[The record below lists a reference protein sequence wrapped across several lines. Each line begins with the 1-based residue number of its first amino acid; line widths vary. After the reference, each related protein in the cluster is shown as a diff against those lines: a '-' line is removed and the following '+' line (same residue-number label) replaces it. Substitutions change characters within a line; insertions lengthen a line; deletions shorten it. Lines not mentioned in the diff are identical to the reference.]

1 MTTIVWAD
9 GKIQA
14 PNATIVSPLSHGF
27 TVGDGVYETIGF
39 HRREPFALQRHMK
52 RLKDSLARIG
62 LVDLDPAQVVT
73 GIRAV
78 VDAGQGKL
86 TRLRVTVAAGPGP
99 LGTERLP
106 GKPYIVVAGTDMALR
121 KTCDAVRV
129 VWRRNE
135 YSSIVGIKSTSW
147 CEQVV
152 IREYAA
158 AHGADEAILQN
169 AQGHL
174 CEGTGTNVFIERHG
188 EILTPPLASGCL
200 PGIARSLALEWGQE
214 AGLPVRAA
222 DVGELEYEVLDDV
235 FQGEASAAVTSVT
248 RRVQTVATLDG
259 AQCKPGTLLV
269 QLKNVFDSKADQE
282 QDPPP
287 AP

>member
-14 PNATIVSPLSHGF
+14 PNATIVNPLAHGF
-27 TVGDGVYETIGF
+27 TVGDGVYETISF
-39 HRREPFALQRHMK
+39 HRRDPFALQRHMK
-52 RLKDSLARIG
+52 RLKESLARIG
-62 LVDLDPAQVVT
+62 LIDLDPAQVMT

-78 VDAGQGKL
+78 TDAGQGKL
-86 TRLRVTVAAGPGP
+86 TRLRVTVSAGPGP
-99 LGTERLP
+99 LGVERAP
-106 GKPYIVVAGTDMALR
+106 GKPYIVVAGTDLPLR

-129 VWRRNE
+129 PWRRNE
-135 YSSIVGIKSTSW
+135 YSPIVAIKSTSW

-158 AHGADEAILQN
+158 AHGADEAIVQN
-169 AQGHL
+169 TQGHL
-174 CEGTGTNVFIERHG
+174 CEGTATNIFIERNG
-188 EILTPPLASGCL
+188 EIVTPPLASGCL
-200 PGIARSLALEWGQE
+200 PGIARSLALEWGQA

-222 DVGELEYEVLDDV
+222 DSGELMYEVLDEV

-248 RRVQTVATLDG
+248 RRVQMLATLDG
-259 AQCKPGTLLV
+259 AQCRPGTLLA
-269 QLKNVFDSKADQE
+269 QLKNAFDSEADRE

-287 AP
+287 PS